1 MGISVSRVG
10 GNAQIKAM
18 KKIAGMLRLD
28 LAQFRELEAF
38 AKFGSDLDK
47 STQQQLTRGQ
57 RMVEILKQ
65 DQYVP
70 MSVENQVAIIWAG
83 NSGHLDEIELDEVKR
98 FEGEFIAY
106 LETNYSS
113 TLAAISEKGELTDE
127 IVTDLEKAVDEFK
140 KAFAS

>member
-1 MGISVSRVG
+1 
-10 GNAQIKAM
+10 
-18 KKIAGMLRLD
+18 
-28 LAQFRELEAF
+28 
-38 AKFGSDLDK
+38 
-47 STQQQLTRGQ
+47 
-57 RMVEILKQ
+57 MVEILKQ

>member
-1 MGISVSRVG
+1 
-10 GNAQIKAM
+10 M

-70 MSVENQVAIIWAG
+70 MSIENQVAIIWAG
-83 NSGHLDEIELDEVKR
+83 NSGHLDEIALEEIKR
-98 FEGEFIAY
+98 FEGELIAY
-106 LETNYSS
+106 LETNFTS
-113 TLAAISEKGELTDE
+113 TLSAIAEKGELTDE
-127 IVTDLEKAVDEFK
+127 IISDLEKAVDEFK

>member
-1 MGISVSRVG
+1 
-10 GNAQIKAM
+10 M

-83 NSGHLDEIELDEVKR
+83 NSGHLDEIPLEEIKR
-98 FEGEFIAY
+98 FEGEFLAY
-106 LETNYSS
+106 LETNFASMLS
-113 TLAAISEKGELTDE
+113 AIAEKGELTDD
-127 IVTDLEKAVDEFK
+127 IVSDLEKAVDEFK